1 MEHILQHWN
10 IPITTLPLFLDDA
23 DGSAVLALLANA
35 GAKDWPGRP
44 SNPSLYALK
53 AEAVRWACL
62 TAWTAG
68 RSWVD
73 EHDGMPIY
81 FVQTGILLDGQP
93 LQLAF
98 HFRPGDSLPNL
109 PGWPLADGR
118 CWNRQQAQPRAL
130 EIALNYLAGR
140 GVLLGEAVAP

>member
-23 DGSAVLALLANA
+23 DGTAVLALLANA

-44 SNPSLYALK
+44 GNSTLYALK

-62 TAWTAG
+62 TAWTG
-68 RSWVD
+68 RSWQH

-81 FVQTGILLDGQP
+81 FIQTRMLLDDQP

-98 HFRPGDSLPNL
+98 HFRPGDTLPHL
-109 PGWPLADGR
+109 PGWPSADGR
-118 CWNRQQAQPRAL
+118 CWGHQQAQPRAR
-130 EIALNYLAGR
+130 EIAMRYMAGR
-140 GVLLGEAVAP
+140 GVLMTRTVAL